1 MKARKGI
8 RARLY
13 SAGIAAIRHLTK
25 DYNESQ
31 IIISTLDEYDENPW
45 PTVWWLIAGVSQS
58 DEIRVWLIDGRIE

>member
-8 RARLY
+8 RAHLH

-45 PTVWWLIAGVSQS
+45 PTVWWLIA
-58 DEIRVWLIDGRIE
+58 RRITKR